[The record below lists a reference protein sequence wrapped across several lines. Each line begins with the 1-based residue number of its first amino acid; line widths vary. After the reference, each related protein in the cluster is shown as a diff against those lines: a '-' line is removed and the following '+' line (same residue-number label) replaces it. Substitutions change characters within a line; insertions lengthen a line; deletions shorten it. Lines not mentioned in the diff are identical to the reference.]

1 MIMRSPTSP
10 FHCPICREDVTE
22 WLGGVMHEFLDKT
35 TERNNPDKRFMQ
47 YMGKSIVMA
56 LRFGDVEMAHFG
68 TIFFANIW
76 GLDALEEMEPL
87 VGPNPRPAAPSS

>member
-1 MIMRSPTSP
+1 
-10 FHCPICREDVTE
+10 
-22 WLGGVMHEFLDKT
+22 MHELLDKT
-35 TERNNPDKRFMQ
+35 TECTDADKRFMQ

-68 TIFFANIW
+68 TRFFANIW
-76 GLDALEEMEPL
+76 GLDALDEMEPL

>member
-35 TERNNPDKRFMQ
+35 TECTDADKRFMQ

-56 LRFGDVEMAHFG
+56 LRFGDVEMANFG

-76 GLDALEEMEPL
+76 GWDALEEMEPL

>member
-1 MIMRSPTSP
+1 
-10 FHCPICREDVTE
+10 
-22 WLGGVMHEFLDKT
+22 MHEFLDKT

-68 TIFFANIW
+68 TIFLQTFGVW
-76 GLDALEEMEPL
+76 TP
-87 VGPNPRPAAPSS
+87 